1 MNSSSAGRSA
11 AGSMACQA
19 LIEHVERAGGA
30 GASINEILWRIGGHP
45 LLTAHARIFRHVAT
59 ALQSDVF
66 STTSL
71 FWAGAWRDQIGL
83 WLDTLHLVERL
94 EPQLRADASLREF
107 FREPKD
113 PDDHPLLR
121 QGVGRHPVAAALFNL
136 HQCAGHGEA
145 GIGQQAA
152 ERYEITRAHV
162 LAIYCEARQRAAA
175 GLQAFLV
182 HDSDREFAAVPVG
195 AGPVG
200 LALRDLSLAEYAPL
214 LAQFPSTSNTPA
226 FASQMAVLQP
236 DYSVL
241 QRDLI
246 DRAARHFVQLQ
257 RYLGTLAS
265 MLSAQQLQP
274 RTRQVDEGSTGPGGH
289 PHRPGW
295 VGWSPGEITRREEQD
310 WTEDAPPLTHISFP
324 APEELDPLIEEAEGD
339 APGSTRDNDITLY
352 DPAAAQKKMS
362 ALRFLA
368 LHQERRHTHFN
379 WALNAAS
386 RTERCQALQAA
397 QRGIAGLLEAPPRNL
412 SAARQAAIGG
422 MLVKACTLYGWSPA
436 TTAAI
441 AILRVKTLD
450 ERTAK
455 SLLFARQ
462 DHICLLASAPYGD
475 DGSWSALAFLVP
487 GLSANYRTQLSTET
501 QAIGRPRQ
509 RCFLLPVVGGLG
521 DELLALAGRCD
532 RLPTAEPMSRRLLG
546 VENKTA
552 ALLAQ
557 QCLSQAQDTINQDKR
572 AALTIQRLTAS
583 LQASMLA
590 VTGDVVSGWMVMQDS
605 RCIGEA
611 RLHYSQV
618 RADKLPQ
625 EHLAALHKLDGD
637 RWQASEARALE
648 LSLLQTGWVGCRFVA
663 DRDKVRELI
672 QTLQCRL
679 TSGLDTARLSAVRA
693 HHNDF
698 VLHAWLHM
706 ALSLGLRAGS
716 GAGAPSLPFLI
727 ELRQGVPALV
737 QTDAIGLA
745 EKHNGYQD
753 KSRLLPLTPELLA
766 AAARLE
772 EHNAA
777 ILQHLDLFQDW
788 LALDGAAQRLFVLD
802 QRLRPAPLTFT
813 WIRDRLAELGFPA
826 PTNFGRALLRTEWAD
841 AGCPARWIDPFMG
854 HAGQDQN
861 CYSKHSSHDPATYL
875 EQVTKQS
882 RQYTDMLGLRPIRSL
897 CVASGSGGNIAKA
910 SIAAATPELA
920 LPRMGLKLPTA
931 KSAIQPIWWK
941 VDFDPALPEAL
952 SQLWQDVRRHAAPS
966 DRPLVTS
973 LLWLLRNSSNHHA
986 QALTTEA
993 RPVALAVDLASA
1005 NALEEEVLMTAVRHE
1020 FPLTV
1025 AASWLRLL
1033 RAAEGKLPPAWKA
1046 MVPTKTMALTTNAE
1060 SPVSTRQTMLL
1071 PNIRCWQAG
1080 LHQWIRDRAGDDD
1093 PRSWAIAIGL
1103 SAVLH
1108 GMVLDMRLLSSLM
1121 QRLAEPGPRKLQL
1134 CGGEDGFAYM
1144 EFHLPSSVPGRRQLT
1159 RWFLDPLTEFLVLN
1173 APSFPVTPELG
1184 STSRY
1189 IRLFLQRHGVELHR
1203 CPGGWRTV
1211 IQASRALWSTR
1222 VPQHMVQC
1230 ASRGI
1235 STTSLEPVCWQNLF
1249 GASTLVSNRSG
1260 AQLANS
1266 VAPESQW
1273 LTYEDLTFDPD
1284 DEATSAPGQRSNP
1297 LVASKW
1303 PAAGHDIDHV
1313 RLDILAA
1320 NPWIDDADVAMR
1332 QPRAEV
1338 ASRLLFLQ
1346 SQHQPDA
1353 FAHGA
1358 LGWLATTVD
1367 RLLAAS
1373 SDASVDVMQGLRR
1386 AVRTLLPRLAA
1397 EAGGAWLSTMGT
1409 GQRQQV
1415 LGALAHELES
1425 SVSRPD
1431 LNRGLALL
1439 LGDGTNISH
1448 SPGSADDIGLPLD
1461 DDIENPDLD
1470 TRVDARMLTVDQYMQ
1485 ALEQVR
1491 CGIDPPLR
1499 PSERVPLEDMLH
1511 LGLWSL
1517 ARPREYLE
1525 ARLGDFDW
1533 GEAGELDL
1541 TIRETAEYGLKTQQ
1555 ATRRVPLSLLAPA
1568 DVCKRIRRSLEDRIA
1583 SSGEQDENA
1592 RRLLLFDAPEGQ
1604 DTRAYHD
1611 HLLGLLRQILRR
1623 VTGDPGFRVYSL
1635 RHVGANWLYMALEGD
1650 RSTVWER
1657 LWAAHPLMLAY
1668 LHDGDGLRQRLLGSV
1683 DRTDRRALLSITLLQ
1698 GHLAVATTFMHYLH
1712 TSSLLQLQSIYRYA
1726 DEIPQAV
1733 LAAAAQAKPANFS
1746 EQITAGWAAALRHAR
1761 RRAGWTLSAG
1771 SRPPQPAAEG
1781 ATAQQGRW
1789 LLFGD
1794 VQRLLDAHANQL
1806 QPVAHIAKHFGVA
1819 EAFISAAIRAGADI
1833 ADSLGA
1839 KVERLSGDAL
1849 PTVQMPSARMN
1860 QAERL
1865 RLDHLVHNIHAAW
1878 RSDPRLVVN
1887 AIGLILDRTTR
1898 LHEEL
1903 TLYDP
1908 EQLKTALAFFGHCGV
1923 EPRDLQ
1929 FVLRRRSS
1937 SATIPDW
1944 AAPLLGAYA
1953 PTPVRV
1959 LPPDTKASDAS
1970 LAQWLRIRLVDRKE
1984 QAIPQVLARA
1994 VFTAWVNLSAASAS
2008 GNEAWPSSTA
2018 SPLAHCVRVQ
2028 RQA

>member
-1 MNSSSAGRSA
+1 MSRSSAGRSA
-11 AGSMACQA
+11 AGSLACQS
-19 LIEHVERAGGA
+19 LISHVEQAGGS
-30 GASINEILWRIGGHP
+30 GASVSEILWRIGGHP
-45 LLTAHARIFRHVAT
+45 LLVAHARIFQHVAA
-59 ALQSDVF
+59 ALRSDVF
-66 STTSL
+66 SEPAL
-71 FWAGAWRDQIGL
+71 FWAGRWRERIGL
-83 WLDTLHLVERL
+83 WLDTLALIERL
-94 EPQLRADASLREF
+94 EPKLRADPSLPEL
-107 FREPKD
+107 FREPRD
-113 PDDHPLLR
+113 ADDHPLLR
-121 QGVGRHPVAAALFNL
+121 QGVGRHPLAAALFNR
-136 HQCAGHGEA
+136 HQFAAHREA
-145 GIGQQAA
+145 GTGQQAVDQ
-152 ERYEITRAHV
+152 YELTRAHV
-162 LAIYCEARQRAAA
+162 LAIYCEARERAAA
-175 GLQAFLV
+175 GLDKFLI
-182 HDSDREFAAVPVG
+182 HDGDREFSAVPVG

-200 LALRDLSLAEYAPL
+200 LALRDLSLADYAPL
-214 LAQFPSTSNTPA
+214 LAQFPPTSNTPA

-246 DRAARHFVQLQ
+246 DRAARHFLQLQ
-257 RYLGTLAS
+257 RYLGTLVS
-265 MLSAQQLQP
+265 MLSVQQLQP
-274 RTRQVDEGSTGPGGH
+274 RTRHVDEGSTGPGGH

-295 VGWSPGEITRREEQD
+295 VGWSPGEITRREEHD
-310 WTEDAPPLTHISFP
+310 WTEDGPPLTHVSFP
-324 APEELDPLIEEAEGD
+324 APEELDPLVEEAEGD

-386 RTERCQALQAA
+386 RTERCRALQAA
-397 QRGIAGLLEAPPRNL
+397 QRGIAGLLEAPPRSL

-441 AILRVKTLD
+441 AILRVETLD
-450 ERTAK
+450 ERTAE
-455 SLLFARQ
+455 SLLYARQ
-462 DHICLLASAPYGD
+462 DHICLLASAPHGE

-509 RCFLLPVVGGLG
+509 RCFLLSMVGGLG
-521 DELLALAGRCD
+521 DELLALAGRHD

-557 QCLSQAQDTINQDKR
+557 QCLSQAQDTVNQDKR

-590 VTGDVVSGWMVMQDS
+590 VTGDVVPGWMVMQDS

-625 EHLAALHKLDGD
+625 QHLAALHKLDGD

-706 ALSLGLRAGS
+706 ALTLGLRAGS

-727 ELRQGVPALV
+727 ELRQGVPAPV

-772 EHNAA
+772 EHNSA

-802 QRLRPAPLTFT
+802 QRLRPAPLTST

-841 AGCPARWIDPFMG
+841 AGWPARWIDPFMG

-861 CYSKHSSHDPATYL
+861 CYSKHSSHDPAAYL

-882 RQYTDMLGLRPIRSL
+882 RQYADMLGLRPIRSP
-897 CVASGSGGNIAKA
+897 CVASGSAGNTAKA

-920 LPRMGLKLPTA
+920 LPRIGLKHPA
-931 KSAIQPIWWK
+931 ARSAIQPIWWK
-941 VDFDPALPEAL
+941 VNFDPPLPEAL
-952 SQLWQDVRRHAAPS
+952 SQLWQDVRRHATAS

-993 RPVALAVDLASA
+993 RPEALVVDLASA
-1005 NALEEEVLMTAVRHE
+1005 NSLEEEVLMTAVRHE

-1033 RAAEGKLPPAWKA
+1033 RAAEGKLSPAWKA

-1060 SPVSTRQTMLL
+1060 SPISTRQTMLL

-1080 LHQWIRDRAGDDD
+1080 LHKWIRGRAGDDD
-1093 PRSWAIAIGL
+1093 PRSWATAIGL
-1103 SAVLH
+1103 SAALH
-1108 GMVLDMRLLSSLM
+1108 GMVMDIRLLSSLM
-1121 QRLAEPGPRKLQL
+1121 QWLAEPGLRKLQI
-1134 CGGEDGFAYM
+1134 CSGKDGFAYM

-1189 IRLFLQRHGVELHR
+1189 IRLFLQHHGVELHR

-1211 IQASRALWSTR
+1211 IQAARALWSTR
-1222 VPQHMVQC
+1222 APQHMVQC

-1249 GASTLVSNRSG
+1249 GSTTLVSNRSG
-1260 AQLANS
+1260 AQLENS
-1266 VAPESQW
+1266 VAPVSQW

-1284 DEATSAPGQRSNP
+1284 DEATPAPGPKSNP

-1303 PAAGHDIDHV
+1303 PTAGREVDYV
-1313 RLDILAA
+1313 RLDMMAA
-1320 NPWIDDADVAMR
+1320 SPWLDDADVAMR
-1332 QPRAEV
+1332 QPSGEV
-1338 ASRLLFLQ
+1338 SSRLLSLQ
-1346 SQHQPDA
+1346 AQHEPDS

-1358 LGWLATTVD
+1358 LGWLAATAD
-1367 RLLAAS
+1367 RLLAAR
-1373 SDASVDVMQGLRR
+1373 SDASIDVMLGLRR
-1386 AVRTLLPRLAA
+1386 AVKTLLPRLAA
-1397 EAGGAWLSTMGT
+1397 EAGGAWICTMGAS
-1409 GQRQQV
+1409 QRQQV
-1415 LGALAHELES
+1415 LGGLAHELES
-1425 SVSRPD
+1425 AVSRPD
-1431 LNRGLALL
+1431 FKRGLALL
-1439 LGDGTNISH
+1439 LEDGKNISH
-1448 SPGSADDIGLPLD
+1448 SPDTADAMKSPLD

-1470 TRVDARMLTVDQYMQ
+1470 ARVDARMITVDQYVQ
-1485 ALEQVR
+1485 ALEHVR

-1499 PSERVPLEDMLH
+1499 PSERGPLEDLLH
-1511 LGLWSL
+1511 LGIWSL
-1517 ARPREYLE
+1517 ARPREYLQ
-1525 ARLGDFDW
+1525 ARVGDFDW
-1533 GEAGELDL
+1533 GEADELDL
-1541 TIRETAEYGLKTQQ
+1541 TIRETAEHGLKTHQ

-1568 DVCKRIRRSLEDRIA
+1568 DVCQRIRRSLEDRIA
-1583 SSGEQDENA
+1583 SSGEQGENA
-1592 RRLLLFDAPEGQ
+1592 RRLRLFNAPEGQ
-1604 DTRAYHD
+1604 NTKTYHD
-1611 HLLGLLRQILRR
+1611 HLLGLLRQILRQ
-1623 VTGDPGFRVYSL
+1623 VTGDAAFRVYSL
-1635 RHVGANWLYMALEGD
+1635 RHAGANWVYMALEGD
-1650 RSTVWER
+1650 RSAVWDR

-1668 LHDGDGLRQRLLGSV
+1668 LRDGDGLRHRLLGSV

-1712 TSSLLQLQSIYRYA
+1712 TSSLLQLQSVYRYA
-1726 DEIPQAV
+1726 DDIPQAV
-1733 LAAAAQAKPANFS
+1733 LAAAALAKPANFS
-1746 EQITAGWAAALRHAR
+1746 EQITAGWAASLRHAR
-1761 RRAGWTLSAG
+1761 RRSGWTLSAG
-1771 SRPPQPAAEG
+1771 SRLPQPAAKG
-1781 ATAQQGRW
+1781 AKTQPHRW
-1789 LLFGD
+1789 LLFSD
-1794 VQRLLDAHANQL
+1794 VERLLDAHANQQ
-1806 QPVAHIAKHFGVA
+1806 QPVGHIATHFGVA
-1819 EAFISAAIRAGADI
+1819 EDFINAAIRASAGVADWI
-1833 ADSLGA
+1833 GA
-1839 KVERLSGDAL
+1839 KVVRPASDAL

-1865 RLDHLVHNIHAAW
+1865 QLDHLVHNTHAAW
-1878 RSDPRLVVN
+1878 RSAPRLVVN

-1903 TLYDP
+1903 TLCDP

-1970 LAQWLRIRLVDRKE
+1970 LAQWLRIRLVDRKG

-2008 GNEAWPSSTA
+2008 GNEA
-2018 SPLAHCVRVQ
+2018 
-2028 RQA
+2028 